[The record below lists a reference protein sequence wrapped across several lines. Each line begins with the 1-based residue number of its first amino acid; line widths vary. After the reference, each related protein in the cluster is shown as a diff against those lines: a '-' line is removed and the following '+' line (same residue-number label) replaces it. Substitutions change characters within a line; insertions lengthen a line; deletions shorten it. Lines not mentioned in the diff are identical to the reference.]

1 MSCTSRQTAWS
12 IQAGRNQNV
21 GMLKRMPVGSQ
32 TQSCEPWRQVFTLG
46 GSQRRDG
53 SNDLCLS
60 ALWAEEADETTAL
73 GPTVELK

>member
-1 MSCTSRQTAWS
+1 MWGCLRGCPWDLRLDHVSHG
-12 IQAGRNQNV
+12 GRFSHWV
-21 GMLKRMPVGSQ
+21 APRG
-32 TQSCEPWRQVFTLG
+32 
-46 GSQRRDG
+46 DG